1 MGIKHTT
8 AGIKKAGVRHINDGI
23 KQRWHKPV
31 EDFGKKIP
39 PENSGGV
46 VFGHNAIW
54 KKLQGIDCPDF
65 WYFPV

>member
-31 EDFGKKIP
+31 EDFGEKKP
-39 PENSGGV
+39 AGKLRRGG
-46 VFGHNAIW
+46 I
-54 KKLQGIDCPDF
+54 L
-65 WYFPV
+65 